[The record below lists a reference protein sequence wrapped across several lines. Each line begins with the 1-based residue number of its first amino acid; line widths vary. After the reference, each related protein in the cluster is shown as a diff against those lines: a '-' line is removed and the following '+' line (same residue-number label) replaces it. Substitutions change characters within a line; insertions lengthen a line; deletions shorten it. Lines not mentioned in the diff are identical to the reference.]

1 MKTVVDSDLLA
12 AATAIAPAARRVMI
26 GLTGPPGAG
35 KSTLA
40 ARLVDELSRGGYT
53 TAYVPMDGYHLANS
67 QLNQLGLRDRKGAP
81 ETFDAA
87 GYVHM
92 LEIIASRP
100 AYTIYAPAFNRDIE
114 EPIAGSIAITPG
126 TDFVVTEGNYL
137 LLDTP
142 PWRDIRVHLDAAW
155 YISIPDGVRRQRL
168 VRRHMLFGKDRRSA
182 EAWTDGS
189 DARNAG
195 LIAAYRQRADALI
208 INSELETF

>member
-1 MKTVVDSDLLA
+1 MKTIVARDLME

-40 ARLVDELSRGGYT
+40 ARLVNELSRAGHT

-67 QLNQLGLRDRKGAP
+67 QLERLGLRDRKGAP

-87 GYVHM
+87 GYVRM
-92 LEIIASRP
+92 LATIAGRP
-100 AYTIYAPAFNRDIE
+100 AYTIYAPEFNRAIE
-114 EPIAGSIAITPG
+114 EPIAGSIAITPD

-142 PWRDIRVHLDAAW
+142 PWRDIRVYLDAAW
-155 YISIPDGVRRQRL
+155 YISISDDVRRQRL
-168 VRRHMLFGKDRRSA
+168 VRRHMLFGKDRRDA

-189 DARNAG
+189 DARNAA
-195 LIAAYRQRADALI
+195 LIAAYRDCADALI
-208 INSELETF
+208 IGHEAET